1 MGSWKWVSIPS
12 WVTSTS
18 GLNAPMRGGTTSR
31 SAHRYTSSP
40 VYGKRG
46 TFTENPRPA
55 PDPVKL
61 AGQFAEWVRGETLP
75 GRMLANLKTGRM
87 PEVLA
92 AAGDGATGLVELW
105 QGWERGKVVPLEVAQ
120 GLADGG
126 LVDLLGDLAE
136 A

>member
-1 MGSWKWVSIPS
+1 MDDAAVD
-12 WVTSTS
+12 
-18 GLNAPMRGGTTSR
+18 
-31 SAHRYTSSP
+31 
-40 VYGKRG
+40 
-46 TFTENPRPA
+46 ENLRPE
-55 PDPVKL
+55 PDPAKL

-92 AAGDGATGLVELW
+92 AAGDGATALSELW
-105 QGWERGKVVPLEVAQ
+105 RGWEQGNVGPLDLAQ

-126 LVDLLGDLAE
+126 IADLLGDLAE

>member
-1 MGSWKWVSIPS
+1 MWSRAVGPGSRRF
-12 WVTSTS
+12 
-18 GLNAPMRGGTTSR
+18 RGW
-31 SAHRYTSSP
+31 RYP
-40 VYGKRG
+40 PGMEDVAA
-46 TFTENPRPA
+46 ENPRPA
-55 PDPVKL
+55 PDPAKL

-75 GRMLANLKTGRM
+75 GRMLANLKTGRL

-92 AAGDGATGLVELW
+92 AAGDGATGLAELW
-105 QGWERGKVVPLEVAQ
+105 QGWERGKVVPPEVAQ

>member
-1 MGSWKWVSIPS
+1 MDD
-12 WVTSTS
+12 
-18 GLNAPMRGGTTSR
+18 ADTT
-31 SAHRYTSSP
+31 AD
-40 VYGKRG
+40 
-46 TFTENPRPA
+46 ENPRPE
-55 PDPVKL
+55 PDPAKL
-61 AGQFAEWVRGETLP
+61 AGQFTEWVRGETLP

-92 AAGDGATGLVELW
+92 AAGDAATDLDEIW
-105 QGWERGKVVPLEVAQ
+105 QGWERGKLLPLEVAQ